1 MDKSITKSKT
11 WGDEVDAA
19 EDVEP
24 NIEPDWATTSEE
36 VETNVTE
43 GVELEEWSINKDACG
58 DIRAGLEGTIEGLIE
73 RGIIGSELDLGI
85 RKVLREG
92 RCVVEFGKGKLKAY
106 EN

>member
-11 WGDEVDAA
+11 WGDEVDAV

-24 NIEPDWATTSEE
+24 DMEPDWATTSED

-58 DIRAGLEGTIEGLIE
+58 DIRAGLEGTIEGSVE
-73 RGIIGSELDLGI
+73 GGIISSELDLGI
-85 RKVLREG
+85 GKVVRKG
-92 RCVVEFGKGKLKAY
+92 RCVVEFGKG
-106 EN
+106 